1 MSTTRQIEGVVADG
15 LGKAGGFTQIPWVRA
30 QFVTLAGID
39 PHPGTLNLQLEHATQ
54 QAHWRGWQQEV
65 QSPVSNMALAPA
77 AMLPPQVEGGAQDC
91 AAHVYAVH
99 VQTDSAG
106 GPGIPA
112 ALVLPAVPDY
122 PSDKLELVAALP
134 LRAHCQLRSGDR
146 LRIQRCSPLRLQA
159 LLFDLDGTLV
169 DSVAAYHVVAQ
180 RAAEPHGITVT
191 RAQVSRALALNSNF
205 WDEAVPAD
213 DPRREAL
220 KRGMA
225 EQAMRDWPAV
235 LAAEASM
242 FQGVR
247 QSLLQLRAQG
257 VRLAVVSGARR
268 EVLPLLQA
276 AGVMEL
282 FEQVLLSEDVSR
294 RKPDP
299 EGILRCLSLM
309 GVAPDQAGYVGD
321 TPIDVQAS
329 RRAGVR
335 SVAVLGGAAD
345 SALLSTA
352 QPDWLLA
359 SHAAIANVVRGRD

>member
-1 MSTTRQIEGVVADG
+1 MAPGLHIEGVVADG
-15 LGKAGGFTQIPWVRA
+15 LGKAGGFTQIPWVRS
-30 QFVTLAGID
+30 QFVSLAGID
-39 PHPGTLNLQLEHATQ
+39 PHPGTLNLQLEHSTQ

-65 QSPVSNMALAPA
+65 QSPASSMLLAPA
-77 AMLPPQVEGGAQDC
+77 AMLPPQVEGEAQAC

-99 VQTDSAG
+99 VQAASTG

-122 PSDKLELVAALP
+122 PADKLELVAALP
-134 LRAHCQLRSGDR
+134 LRSHLQLRSGDR
-146 LRIQRCSPLRLQA
+146 LRIQRCPPLALQA

-169 DSVAAYHVVAQ
+169 DSVGAYHMVAQ
-180 RAAEPHGITVT
+180 RAAAPHGITVT

-213 DPRREAL
+213 DPARESL
-220 KRGMA
+220 KRRMA

-242 FQGVR
+242 FEGVR

-268 EVLPLLQA
+268 EVMPMLEA
-276 AGVMEL
+276 AGVAEL

-299 EGILRCLSLM
+299 EGILACLERM
-309 GVAPDQAGYVGD
+309 GVAPEQAAYVGD
-321 TPIDVQAS
+321 TPIDVQTS

-359 SHAAIANVVRGRD
+359 SHAAIASVVRGRD